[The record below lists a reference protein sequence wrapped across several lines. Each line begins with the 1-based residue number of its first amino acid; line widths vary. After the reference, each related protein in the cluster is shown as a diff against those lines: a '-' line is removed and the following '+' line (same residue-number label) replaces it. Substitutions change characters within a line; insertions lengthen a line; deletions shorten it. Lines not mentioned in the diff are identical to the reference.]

1 MTTTNNTTAKNDAR
15 NAARRAKRAAAKLA
29 KLAPVAPKFIET
41 TEKHWNGVSVTN
53 KRPGVLAV
61 MLATIQTG
69 TKEKPVTKS
78 DVLAALQA
86 EFPERDVAK
95 MKATIAM
102 WMPAGIRAERKIIL
116 ESREVELSKTE
127 SALGYWIDAK
137 ATAAYRV
144 KIGYTPK
151 A

>member
-1 MTTTNNTTAKNDAR
+1 MTTTHSTSSKNDDAR
-15 NAARRAKRAAAKLA
+15 NAARRAKRAAK
-29 KLAPVAPKFIET
+29 KAPKFVTT

-78 DVLAALQA
+78 DVLAALVS
-86 EFPERDVAK
+86 EFPERDVNK

-116 ESREVELSKTE
+116 DSREVETSKSE
-127 SALGYWIDAK
+127 SALGYWIDHK
-137 ATAAYRV
+137 ATAAYRA